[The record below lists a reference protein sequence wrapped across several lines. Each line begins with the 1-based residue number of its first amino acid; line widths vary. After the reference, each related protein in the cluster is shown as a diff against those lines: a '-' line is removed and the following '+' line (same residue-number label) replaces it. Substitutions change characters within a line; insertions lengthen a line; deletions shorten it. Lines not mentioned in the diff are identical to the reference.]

1 MATNKLI
8 RSSYVLTIV
17 SFFSLNLFPPL
28 TFPFAFCVL
37 SLPLY
42 LTLSNPERYSVGVP
56 GWMSD
61 ATSLENLIRF
71 NGFVVLGYI
80 AQFSISGTLWL
91 WVVGIVVTNL
101 IVLFL
106 WVFFLPVRRYKSEY
120 RFSVFMLVIFALY
133 AVGDLGLR
141 YYSTYETAIVADK
154 RDSFVQV
161 KGAAVPNYVVE
172 VAPGGPLSKINEVK
186 VNSAEYEELHEGQT
200 ICLRGFSSWIH
211 RSWVRLHTT
220 EECSVRNPS

>member
-1 MATNKLI
+1 MATDKLI
-8 RSSYVLTIV
+8 RSSYVLTII

-91 WVVGIVVTNL
+91 WVVGIVVSNL
-101 IVLFL
+101 IVLLL
-106 WVFFLPVRRYKSEY
+106 WLFFLPVRRYKSEY
-120 RFSVFMLVIFALY
+120 RISVFMLVIFTFY

-141 YYSTYETAIVADK
+141 YYSKYENAIVAEK
-154 RDSFVQV
+154 RYSYTQV
-161 KGAAVPNYVVE
+161 KGAAIPNYVVE
-172 VAPGGPLSKINEVK
+172 VMPEKPNSKIIEVK
-186 VNSAEYEELHEGQT
+186 VNSEEYAELHEGQT
-200 ICLRGFSSWIH
+200 ICLRVFSSWIH
-211 RSWVRLHTT
+211 RSWERLQTT
-220 EECSVRNPS
+220 EAC